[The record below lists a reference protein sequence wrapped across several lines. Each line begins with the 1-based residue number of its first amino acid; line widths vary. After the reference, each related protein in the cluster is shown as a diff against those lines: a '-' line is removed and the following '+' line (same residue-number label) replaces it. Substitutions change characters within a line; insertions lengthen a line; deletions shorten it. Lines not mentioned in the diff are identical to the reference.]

1 MQFQI
6 HSYIHHAKK
15 RCQEPP
21 QFHFKELQ
29 SKNPWPTL
37 LGNDFACFLQE
48 NKSDGGTK
56 KYLAN
61 IRVPIRASCN
71 LLFSF
76 KVNATQLLSKN
87 VLWNTYQWKRRGRE
101 KGTKTIKNLT
111 NRLQFRLAWLNTKK
125 EYSLNMLV
133 SFNCSY
139 NYDLSIVL
147 QDRSAL
153 IKVFDLFSLWAV
165 KS

>member
-61 IRVPIRASCN
+61 IRVPIRVSCN

-76 KVNATQLLSKN
+76 KENAMQLLSGK
-87 VLWNTYQWKRRGRE
+87 VWWNTCHKE
-101 KGTKTIKNLT
+101 KANEEGTKAIKNIT
-111 NRLQFRLAWLNTKK
+111 NWFPFWLAWLNTKK
-125 EYSLNMLV
+125 EYPLNMLV

-139 NYDLSIVL
+139 DYDLSIVL